1 MTRIERICQTCVIRV
16 LLTFMK
22 EKVRYISADLLRGLV
37 IIIMIEVHV
46 FNAFLLPEL
55 RQTSWFGVLNFINGL
70 VAPSFLFISGF
81 AFQVSSGSKLDE
93 MRKFGK
99 AFWKKIAR
107 IFQIIII
114 GYALHLPF
122 FSLSQIVNETT
133 SQLLSDFFAVDVL
146 QCIGFGLLFLFLTRL
161 LIRSDKIY
169 HYFLIA
175 SIFVVMLI
183 SPFLWKIDFANYIPL
198 VIANYFNRMHGS
210 LFPLFSW
217 VNFLLAGAVFAKYFI
232 DAREKNVEEK
242 FIKLSA
248 ITGFI
253 ILIFGHLFLSG
264 LSPKAITSILPNP
277 IFYLQRLGYI
287 FVLFYLCWFVDKKFN
302 IKKSFV
308 LDASRESLL
317 VYWLHLI
324 IIFGAFWGGKSLA
337 LIIENSL
344 TVLEASLVTIVLI
357 VFIIVAAKLWGLV
370 KKKYPSYASLFVK
383 VAVIVLVIVF
393 VIS

>member
-1 MTRIERICQTCVIRV
+1 
-16 LLTFMK
+16 MK
-22 EKVRYISADLLRGLV
+22 EKVRYLSADLLRGLV

-46 FNAFLLPEL
+46 FNAFLLLEL
-55 RQTSWFGVLNFINGL
+55 RQTGWFDVLNFINGL
-70 VAPSFLFISGF
+70 VAPSFLFVSGF

-93 MRKFGK
+93 MRKLGNT
-99 AFWKKIAR
+99 FWKKIGR

-122 FSLSQIVNETT
+122 FSVSQIINETT
-133 SQLLSDFFAVDVL
+133 PQLLESFFAVDVL

-175 SIFVVMLI
+175 SIFVVLLI
-183 SPFLWKIDFANYIPL
+183 SPFLWTIDFANYIPL
-198 VIANYFNRMHGS
+198 VIANYFNKLHGS
-210 LFPLFSW
+210 LFPLFPW
-217 VNFLLAGAVFAKYFI
+217 VNFLLAGAVFAKYFV

-242 FIKLSA
+242 FIKISA
-248 ITGFI
+248 GIGVVV
-253 ILIFGHLFLSG
+253 LLFGHLFLSG
-264 LSPKAITSILPNP
+264 LFSKTLISILPNP
-277 IFYLQRLGYI
+277 IFYFQRLGYI
-287 FVLFYLCWFVDKKFN
+287 FVLFYLCWWVDKKFN

-337 LIIENSL
+337 LIIGNSL

-357 VFIIVAAKLWGLV
+357 VLMIVAAKLWGWV
-370 KKKYPSYASLFVK
+370 KKKYPKYASLFVK